1 MITLTKDLSHIRAD
15 WIASHRNRLD
25 YLYCTANGKFSRH
38 PCRRFGGPPAALGLA
53 KSGEDAANGI
63 ALNIT
68 QLINSQGPNSRL
80 FSRCCCCGS
89 LRLPRQRRR
98 DGSVG
103 ASWLQPGPSPR
114 NCRGGVHGRE
124 QTSWAPLGP
133 RRSRLPSP
141 RPTSREPTST
151 AGRETPQQQPSAD
164 RWLAGTAP
172 SPEDRRRGSTSLPS

>member
-1 MITLTKDLSHIRAD
+1 MNSEHTSRFLRRGGLALITLTKDLSHIRAD

-68 QLINSQGPNSRL
+68 QIINSQGLINSRL
-80 FSRCCCCGS
+80 FTRYYCGS
-89 LRLPRQRRR
+89 LRLPRQRRQ

-103 ASWLQPGPSPR
+103 ASWLPPGPPPR
-114 NCRGGVHGRE
+114 HCRE
-124 QTSWAPLGP
+124 LL
-133 RRSRLPSP
+133 RSM
-141 RPTSREPTST
+141 
-151 AGRETPQQQPSAD
+151 G
-164 RWLAGTAP
+164 
-172 SPEDRRRGSTSLPS
+172 